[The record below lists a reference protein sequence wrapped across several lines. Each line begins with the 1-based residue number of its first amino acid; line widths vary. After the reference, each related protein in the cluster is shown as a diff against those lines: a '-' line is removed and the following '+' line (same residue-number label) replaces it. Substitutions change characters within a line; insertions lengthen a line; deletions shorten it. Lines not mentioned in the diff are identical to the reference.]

1 MWRSCS
7 RAAFSC
13 AGNHIHITTQL
24 VDAGTGFQL
33 WSRRFD
39 TPETGLLSVEGQI
52 AEPVVTSAKGV
63 LLDGDMARLRLGGT
77 ANAQAF
83 DADLSGLVA
92 MNAVNGDGD
101 REAITAFGAAVA
113 ADPEFAEAYAHR
125 AQAETYL
132 AVNGG
137 TKDSAESV
145 ALLAAAQRDAEQ
157 AVRLAPNLAAAHAA
171 LGSVLR
177 FQLTDLGRAETK
189 YRRAAEIAPQDATIL
204 MNEALFQAELGHAA
218 LALAAAR
225 HALILDPLQPTNYR
239 FLAEILLDAGLF
251 DDAQTQLRHASN
263 LQPLDANQ
271 DQIAL
276 ALVQLAK
283 DDMHGAARTCGGRR
297 DFYDLACLAKAE
309 YAIGNPSGAEAA
321 LAASRATLGDQA
333 AYVYAGIYASWGRQ
347 ENAIYWLR
355 RAYQLRDPGLIHINI
370 ETSLRPLRGTRAFQD
385 IVKAMKFPT

>member
-283 DDMHGAARTCGGRR
+283 YDMHGASAHVVGAGISTTSHALPKPNMQSATRPARRRRWPRRAPRSATRRPMSMLVFMHRGVGRKTPSIGCG
-297 DFYDLACLAKAE
+297 APTSCV
-309 YAIGNPSGAEAA
+309 
-321 LAASRATLGDQA
+321 TLGLF
-333 AYVYAGIYASWGRQ
+333 I
-347 ENAIYWLR
+347 
-355 RAYQLRDPGLIHINI
+355 
-370 ETSLRPLRGTRAFQD
+370 
-385 IVKAMKFPT
+385 